1 MDHHHH
7 NMSYYNRVS
16 SGRGGFSSSSSSSS
30 SSTSSCHG
38 KCRGFRLNLR
48 RVYYLRLRKRFN
60 FFLRI
65 FDRLTKLSY
74 SQALKILKKV
84 FQRRRSGGGFKRN
97 NSNSSRDG
105 LVVVK
110 GHVAASYV
118 RNNSFYAEAIA
129 DCLEFIKRT
138 SVSSSMEEDDQIHQ
152 DKIS

>member
-1 MDHHHH
+1 MDHH

-16 SGRGGFSSSSSSSS
+16 SGRGGFSSSSSSS
-30 SSTSSCHG
+30 TSSYHG

-84 FQRRRSGGGFKRN
+84 FQRRRNGGFKRN

-105 LVVVK
+105 LVVIK

-138 SVSSSMEEDDQIHQ
+138 SISSSMEDEQIHQ